1 MAFLSTYMGETF
13 QTGMA
18 NELIHF
24 HLRQELQDLIIDV
37 IVLIARTLIMY
48 LIYIHMY
55 CRWERYPITY
65 VPWVLYTE
73 KKKCV
78 STWLR
83 ELHYCSCLSVLSSPV
98 WVLLS
103 YVLQIFTFSPVHL
116 QNSGGGIGKVVFLYI
131 ALQPT
136 S

>member
-55 CRWERYPITY
+55 CR
-65 VPWVLYTE
+65 
-73 KKKCV
+73 
-78 STWLR
+78 
-83 ELHYCSCLSVLSSPV
+83 
-98 WVLLS
+98 
-103 YVLQIFTFSPVHL
+103 
-116 QNSGGGIGKVVFLYI
+116 
-131 ALQPT
+131 
-136 S
+136 